1 MNKNK
6 RFGIEIL
13 EHVTEYK
20 VFKGILDGIG
30 WEVDAYLDEYPADKE
45 IQNSWDKVSERMVY
59 IPHTKKGLQK
69 LRKIWKEYKNDYNWK
84 KTLKMLDKYVDSKNV
99 IDKNTL
105 ETFDKS
111 KLQLITIDFIT

>member
-20 VFKGILDGIG
+20 VLKGILDGIG

-59 IPHTKKGLQK
+59 IPHTKKGLQ
-69 LRKIWKEYKNDYNWK
+69 N
-84 KTLKMLDKYVDSKNV
+84 
-99 IDKNTL
+99 
-105 ETFDKS
+105 
-111 KLQLITIDFIT
+111 